1 MLVSKNVNMCM
12 YLKKI
17 SSVSQKLLQQNIKEG
32 MKYLNKGR
40 NIQYSHYGV
49 YWNIKELLP

>member
-49 YWNIKELLP
+49 YWKY